1 MILSKFYLN
10 NVLSKSSLGVFFIT
24 MSLRYIFGINKK
36 VNFPIN
42 YCNKI
47 AGSKRLVIK
56 NGSPNLYKCLLVNQG
71 ITISTASN
79 GIYIDSSTF
88 IAPGVK
94 IFAANHDLYNL
105 ELLGVDS
112 PPIVIKE
119 NCWLGAN
126 VVILPGVELG
136 PRTIVGAGSI
146 VTKSFSGGSVV
157 LAGNPA
163 KIIKNL

>member
-10 NVLSKSSLGVFFIT
+10 KVLNKSSLGVFFIGLF
-24 MSLRYIFGINKK
+24 LRYIFGINKK
-36 VNFPIN
+36 LNFPIN

-47 AGSKRLVIK
+47 AGTTRLVIK
-56 NGSPNLYKCLLVNQG
+56 NGSSNLYRCLLNNQG
-71 ITISTASN
+71 ITINTASN

-105 ELLGVDS
+105 ELPGVDS

-119 NCWLGAN
+119 DCWLGAN

-136 PRTIVGAGSI
+136 PRTIVGAGSV
-146 VTKSFSGGSVV
+146 VTKSFPGGSVV
-157 LAGNPA
+157 IAGNPA